1 MMGTRKLDGR
11 LPVAQRLADL
21 ASLHFDLLAAERL
34 CELYQREWAK
44 RSFNPEIV
52 SAICIAAIMRY
63 GRTFGT
69 GVRPPL
75 LRSIIGSLSP
85 ALRTVHSQFKDL
97 RDKWIAHSVN
107 DMEETRIV
115 IEVRRESPSKLD
127 VIDVFEE
134 HQTIAA
140 VSRQEIKHFA
150 RLLRAINKKLG
161 RAIQTERAAVLQSL
175 KALPAGEIARR
186 PRAKWT
192 QLGKRPSAGRSRW

>member
-1 MMGTRKLDGR
+1 MRTRKLDGR

-34 CELYQREWAK
+34 CELYQLEWSK
-44 RSFNPEIV
+44 RSVNPEIL
-52 SAICIAAIMRY
+52 SAICVATIMRY

-85 ALRTVHSQFKDL
+85 ALRRVHSRFKDL

-107 DMEETRIV
+107 DMEETRVV
-115 IEVRRESPSKLD
+115 IEARRKSASKLV

-134 HQTIAA
+134 HQTVAA
-140 VSRQEIKHFA
+140 LSTQEMTQLA
-150 RLLRAINKKLG
+150 RLLRAINKELG
-161 RAIQTERAAVLQSL
+161 REIQIERGAVLRRL
-175 KALPAGEIARR
+175 KGLPANEIALLS
-186 PRAKWT
+186 RAKWA
-192 QLGKRPSAGRSRW
+192 QLDKRRSAARARW